1 MAQAFLVLRQEQ
13 AMLQESHTRLAV
25 MRRSPSPVVPLR
37 RAQARWQAASRANLL
52 AQSVSVSPGL
62 SPLSSP
68 LKQRRQLQHGALVM
82 HRQNS
87 DSAETTPEH
96 HRPQTPRG
104 GICRQVATQSALSSS
119 GRHAPSHA
127 RTRNSQERSIYAVTT
142 GRELPSQRD
151 LPGLPVNPHTGSVH
165 VTLQSQKVPTVSTGR
180 LQSAPVRSQYPA
192 VSVETSP
199 CLARSQALP
208 SELIANPYSAPAARS
223 RQPGSGLL
231 VKSGSQPSDVTRAT
245 SPSASGSIPMQ
256 FPAPI
261 VRGAGHPQY
270 SRHTESLDGSAQGVV
285 MPQPMFATPVC
296 RTMVPSSGGRQLS
309 PIPGGNSFEWT
320 ARQMCMEQ
328 LTALASVDDEEETGD
343 SAETKLKPSR
353 AAPQPGIAGGAPQ
366 RQSTV
371 EMSSFAPGSFDSRR
385 SFEEVSK
392 SKHERVD
399 RLRTLVRQNL
409 SNLGKARSELS
420 TLQDLIDRSS
430 LASQEENNAG
440 SSDSTAYTL
449 PSPKNGEAK
458 LKTAPHAT
466 DSPSSE
472 DLSAQDDR
480 KSLRKRH
487 RLMEVGRALMSASF
501 NVGSSGIGPRVLR
514 RSANNNTNEKPT
526 SPAQDSE
533 TPSAEEGELRR
544 SKTGVWPTA
553 SPQRKSGEIDD
564 VDPADFETP
573 DKLTVRSGS
582 VRPLEGDFETPE
594 KEQISRRPSEGRH
607 SELSPPAVKDTDIF
621 DKTLP
626 ACFQEDEPSPAS
638 PVQVLCR
645 QSRSSLVASRYSRDY
660 SSSGQRNS
668 RLELDGLQD
677 VGPVSPDV
685 ADQTEKLIPPR
696 RSSVRFSMPAMK
708 ITVTQSHVKLP
719 LPSSETQ
726 SIAAT
731 VLGSCVYPAVARQL
745 GLKEPAT
752 PEHKDRSLTDPPPT
766 NSVSHKAAA
775 FEEALAKMG
784 MTRRNER
791 AATVGRSPMPRPGP
805 EMASRRPQRNDSSVR
820 GDRRWRVDSEEATST
835 GPPVVRRRERP
846 GTVILM
852 RERYGSESP
861 QVPCKLQVP
870 GRDPYCLGNTRDVSV
885 PRDSEAV
892 VTLDFSRR
900 TETEKVKV
908 VYGPSTYLGLTE
920 ADLSDTASEDEEEE
934 EFVMWPS
941 AAWTQLSKRK
951 ISSLTQSA
959 PELFDTFR
967 VCRGVKTIV
976 ENFRELYCASM
987 ASKVHMAATR
997 RSIARQGFL
1006 PLEVIRAALGKQR
1019 RQACLFFELLDARL
1033 LGSDYKRKPLDG
1045 HYACVVGAGPIGLRC
1060 ALELRLLGAEV
1071 VVLERRTAFE
1081 RINRLHLWK
1090 WAGDDLKR
1098 WGAKVIEPPEKNFG
1112 SDPDFLHIGIA
1123 ELQELLLKVALLF
1136 GVQIFFG
1143 AEFLG
1148 HVPMKGKIGDQEW
1161 NILVGTVEGKEQVG
1175 PVPPKRLPGVTILI
1189 GADGP
1194 RGGVA
1199 QATGITHQETAG
1211 LRREAALGIVANFNC
1226 LGTKAEKSRR
1236 PFSLARQFY
1245 EKVFTDC
1252 ERVSGVKLENIV
1264 CYISSATHYFVMTP
1278 TKKSLV
1284 DSGVFDPDS
1293 RDGDMLRSINGE
1305 ALSRVVRS
1313 IVSYPWKSSDPV
1325 LPDEVLDSPA
1335 TPPMI
1340 FDFSKQKRAVDG
1352 LRIMESPP
1360 NPDGSTEKLFVGL
1373 CGDAL
1378 LEPFWPEGLG
1388 VVRGFFA
1395 ALDVCSAAKVWAETR
1410 DDDAAINHFDAAFG
1424 QLRSLAAKT
1433 RANVCKP
1440 DEAAYGLDPASRY
1453 RYVQVR
1459 SLGANALGLERSS
1472 SMPPAPTREQAR
1484 LGARPDASGDHY
1496 SRCPSRSP
1504 CPQKH
1509 QGAAHSTMDFHKSS
1523 TLQF

>member
-1 MAQAFLVLRQEQ
+1 M
-13 AMLQESHTRLAV
+13 
-25 MRRSPSPVVPLR
+25 
-37 RAQARWQAASRANLL
+37 
-52 AQSVSVSPGL
+52 
-62 SPLSSP
+62 
-68 LKQRRQLQHGALVM
+68 
-82 HRQNS
+82 
-87 DSAETTPEH
+87 
-96 HRPQTPRG
+96 PQT
-104 GICRQVATQSALSSS
+104 
-119 GRHAPSHA
+119 
-127 RTRNSQERSIYAVTT
+127 
-142 GRELPSQRD
+142 
-151 LPGLPVNPHTGSVH
+151 
-165 VTLQSQKVPTVSTGR
+165 
-180 LQSAPVRSQYPA
+180 
-192 VSVETSP
+192 
-199 CLARSQALP
+199 
-208 SELIANPYSAPAARS
+208 
-223 RQPGSGLL
+223 
-231 VKSGSQPSDVTRAT
+231 
-245 SPSASGSIPMQ
+245 
-256 FPAPI
+256 
-261 VRGAGHPQY
+261 
-270 SRHTESLDGSAQGVV
+270 
-285 MPQPMFATPVC
+285 MFATPMC
-296 RTMVPSSGGRQLS
+296 RTMAPSSGGRQLS

-320 ARQMCMEQ
+320 ARQMVMEQ
-328 LTALASVDDEEETGD
+328 LTALASVADEEDSGD
-343 SAETKLKPSR
+343 PAETKLKPSR
-353 AAPQPGIAGGAPQ
+353 NAPQPGIAEGAPQ
-366 RQSTV
+366 RQSTL
-371 EMSSFAPGSFDSRR
+371 EMSSFKSGSFESRR

-420 TLQDLIDRSS
+420 TLQDRIDRSS
-430 LASQEENNAG
+430 VASQEENNAG
-440 SSDSTAYTL
+440 ASDSTASTL
-449 PSPKNGEAK
+449 PSPKNRGTK
-458 LKTAPHAT
+458 LRTSAPNAT
-466 DSPSSE
+466 DSHASE
-472 DLSAQDDR
+472 DSNAQEDR
-480 KSLRKRH
+480 KSLGKRH
-487 RLMEVGRALMSASF
+487 RLMEVGRALISASF
-501 NVGSSGIGPRVLR
+501 NVGGSGIGPRMLR
-514 RSANNNTNEKPT
+514 RSANNYTNEEPT

-533 TPSAEEGELRR
+533 TPSAEEGESRR
-544 SKTGVWPTA
+544 SKTGEWPTA

-573 DKLTVRSGS
+573 DKLTKRSGS
-582 VRPLEGDFETPE
+582 VRPQEGDFETPQ
-594 KEQISRRPSEGRH
+594 KEQISRRPSQKRQ
-607 SELSPPAVKDTDIF
+607 SEMSAPAVKKTDIF

-626 ACFQEDEPSPAS
+626 ACFQDDEPSPAS
-638 PVQVLCR
+638 PVQVVRR
-645 QSRSSLVASRYSRDY
+645 QTRTSLVGSRYSRDY
-660 SSSGQRNS
+660 SSAGHRNS
-668 RLELDGLQD
+668 RFELDGLQH
-677 VGPVSPDV
+677 VGPQSPDV
-685 ADQTEKLIPPR
+685 ADQAEKLIPKR
-696 RSSVRFSMPAMK
+696 RSSVRFSMPSMK
-708 ITVTQSHVKLP
+708 VTVAQSHVKLP

-731 VLGSCVYPAVARQL
+731 VLGSVIYPAVARQL

-752 PEHKDRSLTDPPPT
+752 PEHKKERSHSDVPPT

-784 MTRRNER
+784 MTRRTER

-805 EMASRRPQRNDSSVR
+805 ETATRRSQRDDSSVR
-820 GDRRWRVDSEEATST
+820 NDRRWRVDSEESTST
-835 GPPVVRRRERP
+835 GPPVVRRRARP

-861 QVPCKLQVP
+861 QVPSKLQVP
-870 GRDPYCLGNTRDVSV
+870 GRDPYCVGTRDVSV

-900 TETEKVKV
+900 TETEKVKI

-920 ADLSDTASEDEEEE
+920 ADLSDTASENEEEEE

-951 ISSLTQSA
+951 IKSLTQSA
-959 PELFDTFR
+959 PELFDIFR

-997 RSIARQGFL
+997 RSISRQGCL

-1071 VVLERRTAFE
+1071 VVLERRNAFE

-1098 WGAKVIEPPEKNFG
+1098 WGAKVVEPPEKNFG

-1199 QATGITHQETAG
+1199 QASGITHQETAG

-1252 ERVSGVKLENIV
+1252 EKVSGVKLENIV

-1284 DSGVFDPDS
+1284 ESGVFDPDS
-1293 RDGDMLRSINGE
+1293 KDGDMLRSVNGE

-1313 IVSYPWKSSDPV
+1313 IVSYPWKSNDPV

-1335 TPPMI
+1335 TAPMI

-1410 DDDAAINHFDAAFG
+1410 DDDAAVNHFDAAFG

-1440 DEAAYGLDPASRY
+1440 DEAAYGLDPSSRY
-1453 RYVQVR
+1453 RYVQAR
-1459 SLGANALGLERSS
+1459 ALGANAMGLERSA
-1472 SMPPAPTREQAR
+1472 SMPPAPTREQLR

-1509 QGAAHSTMDFHKSS
+1509 QGGAHSTMDFHKSS